1 MIQFRSPS
9 RGVIP
14 SLTVA
19 LALAAAA
26 ALGLPAAG
34 AAPSAPLTLTAGGI
48 DLGTDIPAFEAK
60 VRELKRMGF
69 TSVQTY
75 IYWNKV
81 EPSAGEIDWSI
92 YDREVEIY
100 QRAGLKWVPF
110 IIMGPWY
117 VTPQWVREKPGMVMY
132 RCLEHGR
139 EMAIPSLWSPG
150 IREHVRHSLRELAA
164 HYGPKGVLE
173 SVNIGITGDYGESI
187 YPVIGN
193 WPGEYHSHAG
203 YWCGDALA
211 EADFR
216 AHVQSLYP
224 EGIDAL
230 NHAWKSRYA
239 SWTEVRPFLP
249 FKAPSE
255 RAWQEFL
262 AWYRDEMTD
271 FSDFC
276 VAETRAA
283 FPGVDVY
290 LCTGGDMAP
299 EHGSDF
305 SAQAKVAAKHGA
317 GIRITNEGSSFGYN
331 VRLTR
336 LVATAGR
343 HYGAYY
349 GNEPASFVSP
359 EGMVGR
365 MFNALTSGANQ
376 LFAWSSDLMIDPA
389 TGQPAAMGQHTA
401 RLSPLLRQQQRPR
414 LDAVVYQPNLS
425 AAQVLSAEV
434 AQSGMA
440 RVGEFLAEFRRFI
453 DYDLADDRL
462 IQDGV
467 LKGKSILFI
476 ANAHVVD
483 ARTTRV
489 IAEWVRSGG
498 LLFVLGRRPIDW
510 DGATAP
516 FDELMGFTPE
526 TDDISGIGIDG
537 MRIARP
543 DLLPSV
549 AAIPNLVPFA
559 AYRPLAPDVE
569 VLMGMKYAADLAV
582 AWRKPL
588 GKGMVYSYFGT
599 MDLRQNEASWAQ
611 SHRLPLR
618 FVQDLLQ
625 SAIAEKRL
633 AAVPAT
639 LNLDLPD
646 IYKVETDAGLWI
658 LNMGSQPQD
667 VPVGDGRSVRVS
679 PVDIALYPRR

>member
-1 MIQFRSPS
+1 MMPSSLVSRWLLLAVCVLSAAMISSIRME
-9 RGVIP
+9 
-14 SLTVA
+14 
-19 LALAAAA
+19 AAS
-26 ALGLPAAG
+26 GPRV
-34 AAPSAPLTLTAGGI
+34 APLTLTAGG
-48 DLGTDIPAFEAK
+48 LEVGTDVPAFEAK

-75 IYWNKV
+75 VYWNKV
-81 EPSAGEIDWSI
+81 EPSPGEINWSE
-92 YDREVEIY
+92 YDREVEVY
-100 QRAGLKWVPF
+100 TRAGLKWVPF

-117 VTPQWVREKPGMVMY
+117 VTPQWVREKQGMVMY

-139 EMAIPSLWSPG
+139 EMAIPSLWSAG
-150 IREHVRHSLRELAA
+150 MRDHVRHSLRQLAA

-173 SVNIGITGDYGESI
+173 SVNIGITGDYGEAI

-216 AHVQSLYP
+216 AHVQTLYP

-230 NHAWKSRYA
+230 NRAWRSDYG
-239 SWTEVRPFLP
+239 SWAEVRPFLP
-249 FKAPSE
+249 AKAPSE

-262 AWYRDEMTD
+262 AWYRDEMTE

-276 VAETRAA
+276 LAETRAA

-317 GIRITNEGSSFGYN
+317 GVRITNEGSSFGYN

-336 LVATAGR
+336 LVATAGH
-343 HYGAYY
+343 HYGAYF
-349 GNEPASFVSP
+349 GNEPASYVSA

-365 MFNALTSGANQ
+365 MFNAVTSGANQ
-376 LFAWSSDLMIDPA
+376 MFAWSGELMIDPK
-389 TGQPAAMGQHTA
+389 TGKWAPMGEQTG
-401 RLSPLLRQQQRPR
+401 RLSPLFREQQRPR
-414 LDAVVYQPNLS
+414 IDAVVYQPNLS
-425 AAQVLSAEV
+425 ASQVLSAEV

-467 LKGKSILFI
+467 LAGKRILFV
-476 ANAHVVD
+476 ANAQVVD
-483 ARTTRV
+483 ARTTRA
-489 IAEWVRSGG
+489 IADWVRSGG
-498 LLFVLGRRPIDW
+498 LLFVLGYRPIDW
-510 DGATAP
+510 DGSTAP
-516 FDELMGFTPE
+516 FDDLTGFTPE
-526 TDDISGIGIDG
+526 TDDIRGIDTKG

-543 DLLPSV
+543 DLLPSI
-549 AAIPNLVPFA
+549 AALTNVTPFG

-569 VLMGMKYAADLAV
+569 ILMGMQYSPDLAV

-588 GKGMVYSYFGT
+588 GKGMVYSYFGS

-618 FVQDLLQ
+618 FIQDLLQ
-625 SAIAEKRL
+625 SAITEKRL
-633 AAVPAT
+633 AAVPTT
-639 LNLDLPD
+639 LNFDLPD
-646 IYKVETDAGLWI
+646 VYKVETDAGLWI
-658 LNMGSQPQD
+658 LNMGAEARD
-667 VPVGDGRSVRVS
+667 VPVGVGRTVRVS
-679 PVDIALYPRR
+679 SFDIALHPRG

>member
-1 MIQFRSPS
+1 MMSSSAVS
-9 RGVIP
+9 RWLFLGV
-14 SLTVA
+14 
-19 LALAAAA
+19 LALATVT
-26 ALGLPAAG
+26 LTPSRVEAAG
-34 AAPSAPLTLTAGGI
+34 AAKAAPLTLTAGG
-48 DLGTDIPAFEAK
+48 LEVGTDLPAFEAR

-75 IYWNKV
+75 VYWNKV
-81 EPSAGEIDWSI
+81 EPSPGEINWSE

-100 QRAGLKWVPF
+100 TRAGLKWVPF

-150 IREHVRHSLRELAA
+150 MRDHVRHSLRQLAA

-173 SVNIGITGDYGESI
+173 SVNIGITGDYGEAI

-216 AHVQSLYP
+216 AHVQTLYP
-224 EGIDAL
+224 AGLEAL
-230 NHAWKSRYA
+230 NRSWKSNYRA
-239 SWTEVRPFLP
+239 WEEVRPFLP
-249 FKAPSE
+249 AKAPSE

-262 AWYRDEMTD
+262 AWYRDAMTEYA
-271 FSDFC
+271 DFC
-276 VAETRAA
+276 LAETRAA

-305 SAQAKVAAKHGA
+305 AAQAKVAAKHGA

-365 MFNALTSGANQ
+365 MFNAVTSGANQ
-376 LFAWSSDLMIDPA
+376 LFAWSSEMISDPKA
-389 TGQPAAMGQHTA
+389 GKWAPMGQQTG
-401 RLSPLLRQQQRPR
+401 RLSHLFREQQRPR
-414 LDAVVYQPNLS
+414 IDAVVYQPSLS

-467 LKGKSILFI
+467 LAGKGILFV

-489 IAEWVRSGG
+489 IADWVRSGG
-498 LLFVLGRRPIDW
+498 LLFVLGHRPIDW

-516 FDELMGFTPE
+516 FDELMGFTPQ
-526 TDDISGIGIDG
+526 TDNISGIGIDG

-543 DLLPSV
+543 DLLPSI

-559 AYRPLAPDVE
+559 AFRPLAPDVE
-569 VLMGMKYAADLAV
+569 ILMGMKYAPDLAV

-618 FVQDLLQ
+618 FVQDLLR
-625 SAIAEKRL
+625 SAIAERRL

-646 IYKVETDAGLWI
+646 VFKVETDAGLWI
-658 LNMGSQPQD
+658 LNMGAETRD
-667 VPVGDGRSVRVS
+667 VPVGTGQTLRV
-679 PVDIALYPRR
+679 PAVDIALHPRR